1 MFPKQECGSCF
12 FWNILIFLKHLRC
25 HVKYNLCPFLQR
37 RGWSR
42 TWGWN
47 GKQSPTL
54 QERRVVMH
62 YVTTLPQRKGPE
74 EQNAIGF
81 AAAVGE
87 PTGWRGVGCSWDE
100 MYSLVCPFC
109 SMPANCKFD
118 WRLFWAR
125 LDGLFGLE
133 TFGKSLQPTLGRYEW
148 CISCILI
155 GRQAA
160 SAKSRFEIIYT
171 LNPPAKYQQSKQK
184 LPFSR
189 GYLWRLFHRETVFF
203 HHTTPSQ
210 QPPDEC
216 LRESQVLA
224 LGFAPG
230 YFAFEKRKGGEEAG
244 KLAFFG
250 SREIGYD
257 SRKKQHPTK
266 SHSVFFWLLV
276 VFSWDSVSW
285 TSQNMRFGVEYA
297 FGAFQGGTD
306 ASVGLCALHFQHQ
319 CGVKCFGKGGTCWV
333 SIDLIPEWKGM
344 FRKQNSWYGVINLL
358 YVSFSWLRACFC
370 IGMSTLTLQIWK
382 EI

>member
-1 MFPKQECGSCF
+1 MS
-12 FWNILIFLKHLRC
+12 NTI
-25 HVKYNLCPFLQR
+25 YAPFLQR

-100 MYSLVCPFC
+100 MYSFGVSFLQHA
-109 SMPANCKFD
+109 SQLQIY

-216 LRESQVLA
+216 LRESQSVGARLCA
-224 LGFAPG
+224 WLLCI
-230 YFAFEKRKGGEEAG
+230 RKKERGGRSRKVG
-244 KLAFFG
+244 VFG

-266 SHSVFFWLLV
+266 SHSVFLV
-276 VFSWDSVSW
+276 IGCFFLRFSEL
-285 TSQNMRFGVEYA
+285 NFPEYA
-297 FGAFQGGTD
+297 LWCRICVWRIPRWNRCISWALRPTFS
-306 ASVGLCALHFQHQ
+306 AS
-319 CGVKCFGKGGTCWV
+319 
-333 SIDLIPEWKGM
+333 M
-344 FRKQNSWYGVINLL
+344 R
-358 YVSFSWLRACFC
+358 R
-370 IGMSTLTLQIWK
+370 
-382 EI
+382 

>member
-1 MFPKQECGSCF
+1 MPCQIYFMPF
-12 FWNILIFLKHLRC
+12 FAATWLEQNLRAEWQ
-25 HVKYNLCPFLQR
+25 N
-37 RGWSR
+37 
-42 TWGWN
+42 
-47 GKQSPTL
+47 SPTL

-87 PTGWRGVGCSWDE
+87 PKGWRGVGFSWDE
-100 MYSLVCPFC
+100 MWRLVCSFC
-109 SMPANCKFD
+109 STPANCKFD

-133 TFGKSLQPTLGRYEW
+133 TFWKSLQPTLGRYEW
-148 CISCILI
+148 CMARIFI

-160 SAKSRFEIIYT
+160 SAKSRFVIIYTYT
-171 LNPPAKYQQSKQK
+171 LNPPAKYQQSKQQ
-184 LPFSR
+184 LPFSL
-189 GYLWRLFHRETVFF
+189 GYLWRLFHRASIFF
-203 HHTTPSQ
+203 HHTTL
-210 QPPDEC
+210 PPDEC

-224 LGFAPG
+224 LSFAPG
-230 YFAFEKRKGGEEAG
+230 YFAFNKRGNGEAG
-244 KLAFFG
+244 CDFCRWEIGGLTAEKSNATTESHSAFFG
-250 SREIGYD
+250 CWL
-257 SRKKQHPTK
+257 
-266 SHSVFFWLLV
+266 FFP
-276 VFSWDSVSW
+276 WDSVSW
-285 TSQNMRFGVEYA
+285 TSQNMPYVVEYA

-306 ASVGLCALHFQHQ
+306 ASVGLCALHIQHQ

-333 SIDLIPEWKGM
+333 SIDLIPGWKGM

-370 IGMSTLTLQIWK
+370 IGMSILTLQIWK